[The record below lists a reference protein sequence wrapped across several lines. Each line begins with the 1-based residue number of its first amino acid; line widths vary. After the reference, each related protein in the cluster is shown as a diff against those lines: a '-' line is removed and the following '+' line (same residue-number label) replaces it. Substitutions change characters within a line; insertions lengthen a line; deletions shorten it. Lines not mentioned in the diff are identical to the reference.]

1 MRLQI
6 PPPQKLLTKNIPVVV
21 KGMNGNSFQTYAL
34 LDDGAD
40 KTLCDERLLDAL
52 NVSSRPVT
60 FYIATVNSATH
71 GQEVD
76 LQVQG
81 VNSNHQVNL
90 HKVWS
95 VKRLPISVNSIVVRD
110 DIKKLSYLKDID
122 VTKIATNDVM
132 LLIGTDSPAA
142 HILLEI
148 RSGNTDHQYAIR
160 TRLG

>member
-6 PPPQKLLTKNIPVVV
+6 SPPPKNCLGIIPVVV

-60 FYIATVNSATH
+60 FNIATVNSTGSTTH

-81 VNSNHQVNL
+81 VTAMT
-90 HKVWS
+90 W
-95 VKRLPISVNSIVVRD
+95 
-110 DIKKLSYLKDID
+110 
-122 VTKIATNDVM
+122 
-132 LLIGTDSPAA
+132 
-142 HILLEI
+142 
-148 RSGNTDHQYAIR
+148 
-160 TRLG
+160 